1 MQVSCKVSYSVLIH
15 LEKQGIQLDAFFES
29 TDFPLEYLKDPSIW
43 VDLLEM
49 ESFLTQLA
57 VHLSEKNPENF
68 YREIGQNNFELR
80 AWGVLDSVLKMV
92 ESPKDI
98 LGQPDR
104 FLSYFLTPH
113 PEFDVEK
120 QSDCQI
126 LLTMKG
132 EPVVQNILAYLMG
145 AIEGLPVYMGLPLAN
160 IQHVSG
166 RTFKVSW
173 TDDQESLFD
182 EQEKKRRQFHPEI
195 VQSVM
200 EKLQMKPESLD
211 VIASEAFEKMVAV
224 EVEKRMEAFQS
235 RQKEF
240 DEVFFKVKNDFF
252 KMYDYFTRAQQ
263 IITLVSPTARK
274 ASVKEAMRRVDWDH
288 VQKEFPNM
296 VESACDS
303 ILSLKEAYHLPPG
316 EEPKAKPEESK
327 ESFTSTP
334 ENNLDTFELQGGP
347 YV

>member
-1 MQVSCKVSYSVLIH
+1 MQVSCKVSYSVLIY

-29 TDFPLEYLKDPSIW
+29 SESPVEYLKDPSGW
-43 VDLLEM
+43 LDLIEM
-49 ESFLTQLA
+49 ETFLTELA
-57 VHLSEKNPENF
+57 RFLSEKNPTLF
-68 YREIGQNNFELR
+68 YREIGQNNYELR

-113 PEFDVEK
+113 PEFEVVK
-120 QSDCQI
+120 QSETQI

-132 EPVVQNILAYLMG
+132 EPIVPNIFSYLMG
-145 AIEGLPVYMGLPLAN
+145 AVEGLPVYMGLPVAS
-160 IQHVSG
+160 IQHVNG
-166 RTFKVSW
+166 LTYQVTW
-173 TDDQESLFD
+173 VDDQESLFD

-200 EKLQMKPESLD
+200 QKLHVQPESRD
-211 VIASEAFEKMVAV
+211 EIASEAFEKMVAI
-224 EVEKRMEAFQS
+224 EVEKRMEAFAI

-263 IITLVSPTARK
+263 IITLISPTARK
-274 ASVKEAMRRVDWDH
+274 ASVKEAMRRVDWEH
-288 VQKEFPNM
+288 VQNEFPNM

-303 ILSLKEAYHLPPG
+303 ILSLKEANHMPLA
-316 EEPKAKPEESK
+316 ENK
-327 ESFTSTP
+327 TP
-334 ENNLDTFELQGGP
+334 EPASTKTVNKSNGDNLSFELQGGP